1 MFQSVKR
8 VTYQVL
14 DVEKA
19 KDWYCKILCKEP
31 ALDSP
36 FVVIFVIDD
45 SVLMLVPTANPS
57 PRSDERIV
65 AYWGVDNIDVAYQ
78 KLLELGATPH
88 TEISTVIDT
97 KIAKVVD
104 PFGNVLGITSKVL
117 EIKDRSVEN
126 QPSETAMTVAFCRA
140 LAATDEREELRGP
153 DYLAEI
159 FLTEDGKRP
168 LKDRASR
175 EWVMNKL
182 ITPELYGYFI
192 ARTAYFD
199 TIFEQSLRENIP
211 QIVFL
216 GAGYDTRTYR
226 FKELIKETR
235 IFELDIQPTQQ
246 RKKKILNQSNIS
258 IPEQLTFVST
268 NFKSDNLEE
277 VLFKSGFDKNK
288 KVLFIWEGVMYYLPA
303 EAVND
308 TLKFV
313 KLNSPVG
320 STICFDYMTKEMQ
333 SVNAGEPFRFWIEE
347 EKIESFLSERCYKI
361 IERLTA
367 KDMERN
373 YLSIRDGS
381 VVGKVMPHFGFVH
394 ASVLEWA
401 N

>member
-8 VTYQVL
+8 VTYQVP
-14 DVEKA
+14 DVKKA
-19 KDWYCKILCKEP
+19 KDWYCKILNKES
-31 ALDSP
+31 ALNSP

-45 SVLMLVPTANPS
+45 SVLMLVPTLNLS

-88 TEISTVIDT
+88 TEISTVVDT

-104 PFGNVLGITSKVL
+104 PFGNILGITSKVL
-117 EIKDRSVEN
+117 ATKERSVEN
-126 QPSETAMTVAFCRA
+126 QPSETAKAIAFCRA

-153 DYLAEI
+153 DYLAGI

-175 EWVMNKL
+175 EWVINNL

-192 ARTAYFD
+192 ARTVYIDA
-199 TIFEQSLRENIP
+199 IFKQSLRENIP

-246 RKKKILNQSNIS
+246 RKKEILNKSNIS

-268 NFKSDNLEE
+268 NFKSDSLED
-277 VLFKSGFDKNK
+277 VLFKAGFDKNRK
-288 KVLFIWEGVMYYLPA
+288 ALFIWEGVMYYLPT
-303 EAVND
+303 EVVND

-333 SVNAGEPFRFWIEE
+333 SVNAGEPFLFWIEE
-347 EKIESFLSERCYKI
+347 EKIESFLSERGYKI
-361 IERLTA
+361 MERLTS
-367 KDMERN
+367 KDMERK
-373 YLSIRDGS
+373 YLSLRDGS
-381 VVGKVMPHFGFVH
+381 VVGKVMAHFSFVH
-394 ASVLEWA
+394 ALVLE
-401 N
+401 